1 MNSSELP
8 VVVIGAGPIGLA
20 AAVHLLNRGETPL
33 VLEAGPTVGAAIA
46 SWAHVRVFSPWEFNI
61 DPASRDLLQS
71 HGWVAP
77 DAAVYPTGGE
87 LLEHYLHPLA
97 ALPEIAPR
105 LRPGARVTGL
115 ARQGYSRISTAGRE
129 NAPFVVR
136 YETAE
141 GEDEVLAKA
150 VIDASGTY
158 ATPNPLGA
166 SGLPAVG
173 ERAHQG
179 QIFYGIP
186 DVLDA
191 QRARYAG
198 RRVLVAGSGHSAMNA
213 LLDLVQLAEE
223 VPGTAITWV
232 NRREKVGSLFGGG
245 DTDQLPERGKLG
257 TRLKALVA
265 RGALTMIT
273 GFKTTRI
280 KSTPA
285 GLVVSDDV
293 RDLSPV
299 DEIVVATGL
308 RPNLEM
314 LRELRLSVDEIV
326 ESPVALAPLI
336 DPNVHSCGSV
346 PPHGAEELKHPE
358 ADFFV
363 VGMKSYGRAPTF
375 LLRTGYEQVRSVV
388 LALTG
393 DWEAARQIELVLP
406 ETGVCNSNR
415 GEVDETGDALACCSP
430 VAVAAGTAAQES
442 SCCGPAAEAAG
453 KAACCSPASAG
464 PVTISLGGLRTAPVG
479 QPVEL
484 VAAANVTTATQRPTK
499 SCCG

>member
-1 MNSSELP
+1 MNRSDLP
-8 VVVIGAGPIGLA
+8 VLVIGAGPIGLA
-20 AAVHLLNRGETPL
+20 AAVHLLQRGETPL
-33 VLEAGPTVGAAIA
+33 VLEAGPTVGASIA
-46 SWAHVRVFSPWEFNI
+46 QWAHVRVFSPWEFNI
-61 DPASRDLLQS
+61 DPASGALLEA
-71 HGWVAP
+71 HGWTAP
-77 DAAVYPTGGE
+77 PAGDYPTGQE
-87 LLEHYLHPLA
+87 LLDRYLKPLA
-97 ALPEIAPR
+97 ALPVLQPHLR
-105 LRPGARVTGL
+105 LGARVTAV
-115 ARQGYSRISTAGRE
+115 ARQGHSRLSTAGRE

-136 YETAE
+136 YETTE
-141 GEDEVLAKA
+141 GEDEILAKA

-173 ERAHQG
+173 ERAHQDR
-179 QIFYGIP
+179 IFYGIP
-186 DVLDA
+186 DVLGSH
-191 QRARYAG
+191 RARYAG
-198 RRVLVAGSGHSAMNA
+198 QRVLVAGSGHSAMNA

-232 NRREKVGSLFGGG
+232 NRREKIGNLFGGG
-245 DTDQLPERGKLG
+245 ETDQLPERGKLG
-257 TRLKALVA
+257 ARLKALVS

-280 KSTPA
+280 KSTA
-285 GLVVSDDV
+285 NGLVVSDDV

-326 ESPVALAPLI
+326 ESPVTLAPLI
-336 DPNVHSCGSV
+336 DPNLHSCGSV

-406 ETGVCNSNR
+406 ETGVCSTNR
-415 GEVDETGDALACCSP
+415 GEVEDDSETLACCTP
-430 VAVAAGTAAQES
+430 AAVTAGTAALES

-453 KAACCSPASAG
+453 KAACCSPASAD
-464 PVTISLGGLRTAPVG
+464 PVNVSFVGVRSGGLPVVERM
-479 QPVEL
+479 PV
-484 VAAANVTTATQRPTK
+484 VKAKT
-499 SCCG
+499 SGCCG

>member
-1 MNSSELP
+1 MDHSDLP
-8 VVVIGAGPIGLA
+8 VVVVGAGPIGLA

-33 VLEAGPTVGAAIA
+33 VLEAGLTVGASIA
-46 SWAHVRVFSPWEFNI
+46 AWAHVRVFSPWEFNV
-61 DPASRDLLQS
+61 DPASTALLDS

-77 DAAVYPTGGE
+77 PAGDFPTGRD
-87 LLEHYLHPLA
+87 LLDVYLKPLA
-97 ALPEIAPR
+97 ALPEIAPHLR
-105 LRPGARVTGL
+105 LGTRVTGV
-115 ARQGYSRISTAGRE
+115 ARQGHSRISTAGRE
-129 NAPFVVR
+129 SAPFVVR
-136 YETAE
+136 FVSAE

-173 ERAHQG
+173 ERAHQER
-179 QIFYGIP
+179 IFYGIP
-186 DVLDA
+186 DVLGA
-191 QRARYAG
+191 RRARYAG
-198 RRVLVAGSGHSAMNA
+198 RRVLVAGSGHSAFNT
-213 LLDLVQLAEE
+213 LLDLVQLAE
-223 VPGTAITWV
+223 VAPGTTITWV
-232 NRREKVGSLFGGG
+232 NRRAKVGNLFGGG
-245 DTDQLPERGKLG
+245 ETDQLPERGKLG
-257 TRLKALVA
+257 ARLKALVS
-265 RGALTMIT
+265 RQALTMIT
-273 GFKTTRI
+273 GFRTTRI
-280 KSTPA
+280 KATPS
-285 GLVVSDDV
+285 GLVVSDAV

-308 RPNLEM
+308 RPDLAM

-358 ADFFV
+358 QDFFM

-406 ETGVCNSNR
+406 ETGVCSSNR
-415 GEVDETGDALACCSP
+415 GEADDDGDALACCSP
-430 VAVAAGTAAQES
+430 AAVTAGTAAQES

-453 KAACCSPASAG
+453 KAACCSPAPNAVSVNLSFANG
-464 PVTISLGGLRTAPVG
+464 RPGGAQTLELLPVVKSGSSS
-479 QPVEL
+479 
-484 VAAANVTTATQRPTK
+484 

>member
-1 MNSSELP
+1 MNRSDLP

-20 AAVHLLNRGETPL
+20 AAVRLLKRGETPL

-61 DPASRDLLQS
+61 DPASGDLLEA
-71 HGWVAP
+71 HGWTAP
-77 DAAVYPTGGE
+77 PSEEYPTGGE
-87 LLEHYLHPLA
+87 LLDRYLKPLA
-97 ALPEIAPR
+97 ALPEIQPHVR
-105 LRPGARVTGL
+105 LGARVTGV
-115 ARQGYSRISTAGRE
+115 ARQGYSRSSTAGRE
-129 NAPFVVR
+129 KAPFVVR
-136 YETAE
+136 VETAE

-173 ERAHQG
+173 ERAHQDK
-179 QIFYGIP
+179 IFYGIP
-186 DVLDA
+186 NVLGA

-198 RRVLVAGSGHSAMNA
+198 KRVLVAGSGHSAFNT
-213 LLDLVQLAEE
+213 LLDLVKLAEE
-223 VPGTAITWV
+223 VPGTTLTWV
-232 NRREKVGSLFGGG
+232 NRREKVGNLFGGG

-257 TRLKALVA
+257 ARLKALVS

-273 GFKTTRI
+273 GFKTTRL
-280 KSTPA
+280 KATTN
-285 GLVVSDDV
+285 GLVISDDV
-293 RDLSPV
+293 RDLAPV

-308 RPNLEM
+308 RPDLEM

-336 DPNVHSCGSV
+336 DPNHHSCGSV

-406 ETGVCNSNR
+406 ETGVCHSNR
-415 GEVDETGDALACCSP
+415 GEADQDGDALACCTP
-430 VAVAAGTAAQES
+430 AAVAAGAAAEES

-453 KAACCSPASAG
+453 KAACCSPAEAA
-464 PVTISLGGLRTAPVG
+464 APVNVSFVG
-479 QPVEL
+479 LPSGGAPVLERL
-484 VAAANVTTATQRPTK
+484 PVVNTK
-499 SCCG
+499 SSGCCG